1 MRHEAPNGAAHQSR
15 TLPVLPAASKPPP
28 LTLPCF
34 GIRVYGQ
41 TLDHRGYRSMD
52 LWGCD
57 FRNTTLR
64 AVDFR
69 GSRLDGAEFEGAR
82 YDAECRLPEGFDPRA
97 HGAQPLQEP

>member
-1 MRHEAPNGAAHQSR
+1 
-15 TLPVLPAASKPPP
+15 
-28 LTLPCF
+28 
-34 GIRVYGQ
+34 
-41 TLDHRGYRSMD
+41 MD